1 MEELLVESFPPEE
14 YRELEHL
21 REYTDRIGNFHNNII
36 FDDDLPIGFITYWD
50 FDEFYYVEHFATNPA
65 LRNGGYGKRTLE
77 HLCEFVKRPI
87 VLEVER
93 PVEEPGEFILQ
104 KYCKRE
110 TRAKYRYG
118 VSYAQFLGKCQET
131 VLNDRYVWVS
141 DIPDE
146 KVTKWLD
153 FVSEYQKNVQDK
165 TPGIFILEVHNDAMN
180 RKSKKGI
187 RSLGFEQN
195 IGAYDKYAFCA
206 LASSET
212 NCKEFLRPYL
222 AEAVASVCG
231 DDVELCAV
239 CVAKGMEF
247 LNAPYETIQKVTEEL
262 VRSDGERYCFSKSQE
277 EVDTLLWEAQLKYVF
292 PLVENYRRYFVKKY
306 YDFIK
311 AALPINNG
319 YGDQV
324 MVPEEAELGNLMYL
338 VERGGIPVSAEESM
352 ELKRYRKEIGRA
364 SCRERV

>member
-1 MEELLVESFPPEE
+1 
-14 YRELEHL
+14 
-21 REYTDRIGNFHNNII
+21 
-36 FDDDLPIGFITYWD
+36 
-50 FDEFYYVEHFATNPA
+50 
-65 LRNGGYGKRTLE
+65 
-77 HLCEFVKRPI
+77 
-87 VLEVER
+87 
-93 PVEEPGEFILQ
+93 
-104 KYCKRE
+104 
-110 TRAKYRYG
+110 
-118 VSYAQFLGKCQET
+118 
-131 VLNDRYVWVS
+131 
-141 DIPDE
+141 
-146 KVTKWLD
+146 
-153 FVSEYQKNVQDK
+153 
-165 TPGIFILEVHNDAMN
+165 MN
-180 RKSKKGI
+180 RKSKKGV

-247 LNAPYETIQKVTEEL
+247 LNAPYETIQKVTEDL

-277 EVDTLLWEAQLKYVF
+277 EVDTLLW
-292 PLVENYRRYFVKKY
+292 
-306 YDFIK
+306 D
-311 AALPINNG
+311 G

-352 ELKRYRKEIGRA
+352 ELKRYRKARNELAHMNLLSNEELCVILKAGKHKTA
-364 SCRERV
+364 SD

>member
-1 MEELLVESFPPEE
+1 M
-14 YRELEHL
+14 
-21 REYTDRIGNFHNNII
+21 
-36 FDDDLPIGFITYWD
+36 
-50 FDEFYYVEHFATNPA
+50 
-65 LRNGGYGKRTLE
+65 
-77 HLCEFVKRPI
+77 
-87 VLEVER
+87 
-93 PVEEPGEFILQ
+93 
-104 KYCKRE
+104 
-110 TRAKYRYG
+110 
-118 VSYAQFLGKCQET
+118 SYAQFLGKCQET

-165 TPGIFILEVHNDAMN
+165 TPGIFILEVHHDVMN

-247 LNAPYETIQKVTEEL
+247 LNAPYETIQKVTEDL

-352 ELKRYRKEIGRA
+352 ELKRYRKARNELAHMNLLSNEELCVILKAGKHKTA
-364 SCRERV
+364 SD

>member
-1 MEELLVESFPPEE
+1 MDQIWWNHIIKAHAFLENVVKEAAGGHSLLLTLPDSVPWKSTFLDLIREQLLME
-14 YRELEHL
+14 
-21 REYTDRIGNFHNNII
+21 
-36 FDDDLPIGFITYWD
+36 
-50 FDEFYYVEHFATNPA
+50 NPK
-65 LRNGGYGKRTLE
+65 NK
-77 HLCEFVKRPI
+77 
-87 VLEVER
+87 LEVIEC
-93 PVEEPGEFILQ
+93 PEEEPGEFILQ

-165 TPGIFILEVHNDAMN
+165 TPGIFILEVHNDVMN

-247 LNAPYETIQKVTEEL
+247 LNAPYETIQKVTEGL

-306 YDFIK
+306 YAFIK

-352 ELKRYRKEIGRA
+352 ELKRYRKARNELAHMNLLSNEELCVILKAGKHKTA
-364 SCRERV
+364 SD

>member
-1 MEELLVESFPPEE
+1 MDQIWWNHIIKAHAFLENIVKEAAGGHSLLLTLPDSVPWKSTFLDLIREQLLME
-14 YRELEHL
+14 
-21 REYTDRIGNFHNNII
+21 
-36 FDDDLPIGFITYWD
+36 
-50 FDEFYYVEHFATNPA
+50 NPK
-65 LRNGGYGKRTLE
+65 NK
-77 HLCEFVKRPI
+77 
-87 VLEVER
+87 LEVIEC
-93 PVEEPGEFILQ
+93 PEEEPGEFILQ

-146 KVTKWLD
+146 TVTKWLD

-247 LNAPYETIQKVTEEL
+247 LNAPYETIQKVTEDL

-311 AALPINNG
+311 AVLPINNG

-352 ELKRYRKEIGRA
+352 ELKRYRKARNELAHMNLLSNEELCVILKAGKHKTA
-364 SCRERV
+364 SD

>member
-1 MEELLVESFPPEE
+1 MDQIWWNHIIKAHAFLENIVKEAAGGHSLLLTLPDSVPWKSTFLDLIREQLLME
-14 YRELEHL
+14 
-21 REYTDRIGNFHNNII
+21 
-36 FDDDLPIGFITYWD
+36 
-50 FDEFYYVEHFATNPA
+50 NPK
-65 LRNGGYGKRTLE
+65 NK
-77 HLCEFVKRPI
+77 
-87 VLEVER
+87 LEVIEC
-93 PVEEPGEFILQ
+93 PEEEPGEFILQ

-239 CVAKGMEF
+239 CVAKGMEL
-247 LNAPYETIQKVTEEL
+247 LNAPYETIQKVTEDL

-311 AALPINNG
+311 AVLPINNG

-352 ELKRYRKEIGRA
+352 ELKRYRKARNELAHMNLLSNEELCVILKAGKHKTA
-364 SCRERV
+364 SD

>member
-1 MEELLVESFPPEE
+1 MDQIWWNHIIKAHAFLENVVKEAAGGHSLLLALPDSVPWKSTFLDLIREQLLME
-14 YRELEHL
+14 
-21 REYTDRIGNFHNNII
+21 
-36 FDDDLPIGFITYWD
+36 
-50 FDEFYYVEHFATNPA
+50 NPK
-65 LRNGGYGKRTLE
+65 NK
-77 HLCEFVKRPI
+77 
-87 VLEVER
+87 LEVIEC
-93 PVEEPGEFILQ
+93 PEEEPGEFILQ

-180 RKSKKGI
+180 RKSKKEI

-352 ELKRYRKEIGRA
+352 ELKRYRKARNELAHMNLLSNEELCVILKAGKHKTA
-364 SCRERV
+364 SD

>member
-1 MEELLVESFPPEE
+1 MDQIWWNHIIKAHAFLENIVKEAAGGHSLLLTLPDSVPWKSTFLDLIREQLLME
-14 YRELEHL
+14 
-21 REYTDRIGNFHNNII
+21 
-36 FDDDLPIGFITYWD
+36 
-50 FDEFYYVEHFATNPA
+50 NPK
-65 LRNGGYGKRTLE
+65 NK
-77 HLCEFVKRPI
+77 
-87 VLEVER
+87 LEVIEC
-93 PVEEPGEFILQ
+93 PEEEPGEFILQ

-247 LNAPYETIQKVTEEL
+247 LNAPYETIQKVTEDL

-306 YDFIK
+306 YDFI
-311 AALPINNG
+311 
-319 YGDQV
+319 
-324 MVPEEAELGNLMYL
+324 
-338 VERGGIPVSAEESM
+338 
-352 ELKRYRKEIGRA
+352 
-364 SCRERV
+364 

>member
-1 MEELLVESFPPEE
+1 MDQIWWNHIIKAHAFLENIVKEAAGGHSLLLTLPDSVPWKSTFLDLIREQLLME
-14 YRELEHL
+14 
-21 REYTDRIGNFHNNII
+21 
-36 FDDDLPIGFITYWD
+36 
-50 FDEFYYVEHFATNPA
+50 NPK
-65 LRNGGYGKRTLE
+65 NK
-77 HLCEFVKRPI
+77 
-87 VLEVER
+87 LEVIEC
-93 PVEEPGEFILQ
+93 PEEEPGEFILQ

-165 TPGIFILEVHNDAMN
+165 TPGIFILEVHHDVMN

-352 ELKRYRKEIGRA
+352 ELKRYRKARNELAHMNLLSNEELCVILKAGKHKTA
-364 SCRERV
+364 SD

>member
-1 MEELLVESFPPEE
+1 MDQIWWNHIIKAHAFLENIVKEAAGGHSLLLTLPDSVPWKSTFLDLIREQLLME
-14 YRELEHL
+14 
-21 REYTDRIGNFHNNII
+21 
-36 FDDDLPIGFITYWD
+36 
-50 FDEFYYVEHFATNPA
+50 NPK
-65 LRNGGYGKRTLE
+65 NK
-77 HLCEFVKRPI
+77 
-87 VLEVER
+87 LEVIEC
-93 PVEEPGEFILQ
+93 PEEEPGEFILQ

-131 VLNDRYVWVS
+131 VLNDRYIWVS

-165 TPGIFILEVHNDAMN
+165 TPGIFILEVYNDAMI

-247 LNAPYETIQKVTEEL
+247 LNVPYETIQKVTEDL

-352 ELKRYRKEIGRA
+352 ELKRYRKARNELAHMNLLSNEELCVILKAGKHKTA
-364 SCRERV
+364 SD

>member
-1 MEELLVESFPPEE
+1 MDQIWWNHIIKAHAFLENIVKEAAGGHRLLLTLPDSVPWKSTFLDLIREQLLME
-14 YRELEHL
+14 
-21 REYTDRIGNFHNNII
+21 
-36 FDDDLPIGFITYWD
+36 
-50 FDEFYYVEHFATNPA
+50 NPK
-65 LRNGGYGKRTLE
+65 NK
-77 HLCEFVKRPI
+77 
-87 VLEVER
+87 LEVIEC
-93 PVEEPGEFILQ
+93 PEEEPGEFILQ

-146 KVTKWLD
+146 KVTKLLD

-165 TPGIFILEVHNDAMN
+165 TPGIFILEVHNDTLI

-187 RSLGFEQN
+187 RSLRFDQN
-195 IGAYDKYAFCA
+195 IGEYDKYAFCA

-247 LNAPYETIQKVTEEL
+247 LNAPYETIQKVTEDL

-352 ELKRYRKEIGRA
+352 ELKRYRKARNELAHMNFLSNEELCVILKAGKHKTA
-364 SCRERV
+364 SD

>member
-1 MEELLVESFPPEE
+1 MDQIWWNHIIKAHAFLENIVKEAAGGHSLLLTLPDSVPWKSTFLDLIREQLLME
-14 YRELEHL
+14 
-21 REYTDRIGNFHNNII
+21 
-36 FDDDLPIGFITYWD
+36 
-50 FDEFYYVEHFATNPA
+50 NPK
-65 LRNGGYGKRTLE
+65 NK
-77 HLCEFVKRPI
+77 
-87 VLEVER
+87 LEVIEC
-93 PVEEPGEFILQ
+93 PEEEPGEFILQ

-247 LNAPYETIQKVTEEL
+247 LNAPYETIQKVTEDL
-262 VRSDGERYCFSKSQE
+262 FRSDGERYCFSKSQE

-311 AALPINNG
+311 AVLPINNG

-352 ELKRYRKEIGRA
+352 ELKRYRKARNELAHMNLLSNEELCVILKAGKHKTA
-364 SCRERV
+364 SD

>member
-1 MEELLVESFPPEE
+1 MCI
-14 YRELEHL
+14 R
-21 REYTDRIGNFHNNII
+21 DR
-36 FDDDLPIGFITYWD
+36 
-50 FDEFYYVEHFATNPA
+50 
-65 LRNGGYGKRTLE
+65 
-77 HLCEFVKRPI
+77 
-87 VLEVER
+87 
-93 PVEEPGEFILQ
+93 Q

-165 TPGIFILEVHNDAMN
+165 TPGIFILEVHNDVMN

-222 AEAVASVCG
+222 AEAVASVCR
-231 DDVELCAV
+231 
-239 CVAKGMEF
+239 CV
-247 LNAPYETIQKVTEEL
+247 
-262 VRSDGERYCFSKSQE
+262 
-277 EVDTLLWEAQLKYVF
+277 
-292 PLVENYRRYFVKKY
+292 
-306 YDFIK
+306 
-311 AALPINNG
+311 
-319 YGDQV
+319 
-324 MVPEEAELGNLMYL
+324 
-338 VERGGIPVSAEESM
+338 
-352 ELKRYRKEIGRA
+352 
-364 SCRERV
+364 

>member
-1 MEELLVESFPPEE
+1 MDQIWWNHIIKAHAFLENIVKEAAGGHSLLLTLPDSVPWKSTFLDLIREQLLME
-14 YRELEHL
+14 
-21 REYTDRIGNFHNNII
+21 
-36 FDDDLPIGFITYWD
+36 
-50 FDEFYYVEHFATNPA
+50 NPK
-65 LRNGGYGKRTLE
+65 NK
-77 HLCEFVKRPI
+77 
-87 VLEVER
+87 LEVIEC
-93 PVEEPGEFILQ
+93 PEEEPGEFILQ

-247 LNAPYETIQKVTEEL
+247 LNAPYETIQKVTEDL
-262 VRSDGERYCFSKSQE
+262 VRSDGERDCFSKSQE

-311 AALPINNG
+311 AVLPINNG

-352 ELKRYRKEIGRA
+352 ELKRYRKARNELAHMNLLSNEELCVILKAGKHKTA
-364 SCRERV
+364 SD

>member
-1 MEELLVESFPPEE
+1 
-14 YRELEHL
+14 
-21 REYTDRIGNFHNNII
+21 
-36 FDDDLPIGFITYWD
+36 
-50 FDEFYYVEHFATNPA
+50 
-65 LRNGGYGKRTLE
+65 
-77 HLCEFVKRPI
+77 
-87 VLEVER
+87 
-93 PVEEPGEFILQ
+93 
-104 KYCKRE
+104 
-110 TRAKYRYG
+110 
-118 VSYAQFLGKCQET
+118 
-131 VLNDRYVWVS
+131 
-141 DIPDE
+141 
-146 KVTKWLD
+146 
-153 FVSEYQKNVQDK
+153 
-165 TPGIFILEVHNDAMN
+165 MN

-247 LNAPYETIQKVTEEL
+247 LNAPYETIQKVTEDL

-306 YDFIK
+306 YAFIK

-352 ELKRYRKEIGRA
+352 ELKRYRKARNELAHMNLLSNEELCVILKAGKHKTA
-364 SCRERV
+364 SD